1 MALSEE
7 KFEIVKQINTK
18 IMTKYIML
26 RDGLDEETARK
37 KLMDM
42 EIYKLMIDQE
52 SGMWAEFE
60 DYLCDCCEVELTN
73 GVDALY
79 KFINEY

>member
-37 KLMDM
+37 NLMDM

-52 SGMWAEFE
+52 SGIWAEFE

-73 GVDALY
+73 SVDALY